1 MSPREKIVNT
11 NMEYEVRAMC
21 KVFNAL
27 DDASTV
33 SAHGG
38 QHSNVMELPYRPD
51 LCIHAGIGKEY
62 PQKEIKKAHQATL
75 PSHPSLPCPIGEISD
90 GLPRR
95 RTKETTAGSVER
107 QCETICRI
115 KPRDSQRS
123 HTEAY
128 QCRADGQVQVG
139 TEDHWPFAGKS

>member
-11 NMEYEVRAMC
+11 NMEYEVKAMC

-62 PQKEIKKAHQATL
+62 PQKEIKK
-75 PSHPSLPCPIGEISD
+75 
-90 GLPRR
+90 
-95 RTKETTAGSVER
+95 RTKQHSLRTRRCPAPLA
-107 QCETICRI
+107 
-115 KPRDSQRS
+115 K
-123 HTEAY
+123 
-128 QCRADGQVQVG
+128 
-139 TEDHWPFAGKS
+139 

>member
-38 QHSNVMELPYRPD
+38 QHSNVMELPYRPH

-62 PQKEIKKAHQATL
+62 TQKEIKSA
-75 PSHPSLPCPIGEISD
+75 PSN
-90 GLPRR
+90 
-95 RTKETTAGSVER
+95 T
-107 QCETICRI
+107 
-115 KPRDSQRS
+115 
-123 HTEAY
+123 
-128 QCRADGQVQVG
+128 
-139 TEDHWPFAGKS
+139 PFAPAVALPHWRNKRWPAPKTHQRDYHRQR